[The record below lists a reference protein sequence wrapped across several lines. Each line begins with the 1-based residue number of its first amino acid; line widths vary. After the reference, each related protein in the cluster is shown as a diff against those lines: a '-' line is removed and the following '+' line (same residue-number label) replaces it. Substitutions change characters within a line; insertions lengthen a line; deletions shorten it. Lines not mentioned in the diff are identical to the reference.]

1 MTTSNTPF
9 IKSKTCPVTAADQTS
24 VVSQSSDASTPLPMP
39 EPQKILPQGVI
50 YLTNQQVRE
59 RYQIGNTTLYRWI
72 NDEQTNFPKQH
83 QLGPRCV
90 RWRQSDLEAWE
101 SQRV

>member
-9 IKSKTCPVTAADQTS
+9 KKRKNCPVTAADQTS
-24 VVSQSSDASTPLPMP
+24 VVSQSSDTSTPLPMP
-39 EPQKILPQGVI
+39 EPQKILPQGNV
-50 YLTNQQVRE
+50 YLTNRQVRE

-72 NDEQTNFPKQH
+72 SDEHVGFPQPV

-90 RWRQSDLEAWE
+90 RWDLSQLQAWE
-101 SQRV
+101 ARRV

>member
-1 MTTSNTPF
+1 MTTSNAPF
-9 IKSKTCPVTAADQTS
+9 KKSKTCPVTAADQIS
-24 VVSQSSDASTPLPMP
+24 VVSQSSDTRTPSPMP
-39 EPQKILPQGVI
+39 VPQGVV
-50 YLTNQQVRE
+50 YLTNQQVRK

-72 NDEQTNFPKQH
+72 NDEQTHFPKPH

-90 RWRQSDLEAWE
+90 RWLQSELEAWE